1 MSRSSSRNNRS
12 RRKNKSSEREPLL
25 SNEQRTPSVA
35 ASYRSFPDQDSWSAS
50 TSTIT
55 PSKIQDAPEVHDTLP
70 DVSVDPDP
78 GHGDAEQDAVP
89 AQDDAPTFTRVRGVF
104 IIISMAILL
113 FLQASNIS
121 LLTTVQ
127 GVIAEDLNAYDSTTW
142 FMSTYL
148 LAMASTGPV
157 YGKLSYIFAARY
169 LILFASFILALGS
182 LASAL
187 TRTVEP
193 FLLGRVLGGIGAAGI
208 VSVTQVLIQY
218 LPERRRGL
226 AQGGLNCGYTIGVAS
241 GAILAGAIQP
251 RLGWRAIFWF
261 QLPLTIVS
269 GLVLVFSIPAQLKG
283 LQPKVKGLDETPI
296 LTKLKNI
303 DYIGALLLVATIT
316 LILYGLAAPGF
327 GPAEIF
333 TIVLGVFVFLPVFVY
348 QEAYRHADPIVS
360 VKILR
365 NRPVFFACMATLG
378 YMMARWAVLFYS
390 PVFGTAVKGLDPAE
404 AGAVLVPTNLGFAI
418 GSILSGLI
426 HIRRDGSYYAAC
438 LVVFA
443 LFPVSILW
451 LALSTTATVSMALY
465 YFILLWNGLCAGG
478 GMNYTLAHIQHLV
491 HTDVRL
497 IAISI
502 FFTFRGFA
510 GTFGATVGGGI
521 FNRAL
526 KAALVRRFDEEG
538 IVLPWPLLREL
549 VGSPRAVQKLRGYA
563 HKAAVQG
570 YVDALR
576 TLFLAGVGLAVV
588 TLVLQACTGWKG
600 AEEKEKERQ
609 ARQENGSHDVED
621 EERRSRA

>member
-1 MSRSSSRNNRS
+1 
-12 RRKNKSSEREPLL
+12 
-25 SNEQRTPSVA
+25 V
-35 ASYRSFPDQDSWSAS
+35 QDS
-50 TSTIT
+50 
-55 PSKIQDAPEVHDTLP
+55 LP
-70 DVSVDPDP
+70 DVVVNPDPDLEDV
-78 GHGDAEQDAVP
+78 GDDSEETRDGGT
-89 AQDDAPTFTRVRGVF
+89 TFTRLRGIF

-127 GVIAEDLNAYDSTTW
+127 GAIAEDLNAYDSTTW

-169 LILFASFILALGS
+169 LILFASFILAFGS

-218 LPERRRGL
+218 VPEKRRGL

-261 QLPLTIVS
+261 QLPLTIIS
-269 GLVLVFSIPAQLKG
+269 GLVLVFSIPAGLKG
-283 LQPKVKGLDETPI
+283 LRPNALGKDDTPI
-296 LTKLKNI
+296 STKLKKI
-303 DYIGALLLVATIT
+303 DYLGALLLVATIT

-327 GPAEIF
+327 GTAEII
-333 TIVLGVFVFLPVFVY
+333 TIVLGLFVFLPLFVY
-348 QEAYRHADPIVS
+348 QEAYRHSDPIVS

-365 NRPVFFACMATLG
+365 NRPVLFACLATLG

-390 PVFGTAVKGLDPAE
+390 PVFGTAVKGLDPAS

-443 LFPVSILW
+443 LFPISILW
-451 LALSTTATVSMALY
+451 LALSTTAEVSMPLY

-526 KAALVRRFDEEG
+526 KAALVKRFEEEDMA
-538 IVLPWPLLREL
+538 LPWPLLREL
-549 VGSPRAVQKLRGYA
+549 VGSPRAVQKLKGFAY
-563 HKAAVQG
+563 KAAVQG

-600 AEEKEKERQ
+600 AEDREKER
-609 ARQENGSHDVED
+609 RVEENGVHDDREED
-621 EERRSRA
+621 RVGRT